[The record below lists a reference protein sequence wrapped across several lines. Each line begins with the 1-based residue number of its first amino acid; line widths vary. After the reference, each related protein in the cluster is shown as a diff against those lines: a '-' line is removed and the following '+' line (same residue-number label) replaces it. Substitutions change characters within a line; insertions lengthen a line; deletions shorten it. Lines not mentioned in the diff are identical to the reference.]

1 MIYTTDKDAKTH
13 VGIEISRSRVY
24 WALAA
29 LVGSGLLILAH
40 VCAIIVYVA
49 VVLWK

>member
-1 MIYTTDKDAKTH
+1 MIYLTNDKVERH
-13 VGIEISRSRVY
+13 VGIEVPRPKVY
-24 WALAA
+24 LSIGAF
-29 LVGSGLLILAH
+29 VGAGLLILAH